1 MPSFHLHYF
10 SKLFSLFESTM
21 STKILILNSSSYV
34 WVLLLLDT
42 IPCKNAQVLLLYFQH
57 AWCVWFCL
65 SACTETA
72 VLWLSFHCW
81 LFGDVHHP
89 CWIEQLTEP
98 ITEPI
103 ISVTLH
109 SFALL
114 AQFGCEREECTQP
127 SLPAGVTVAGNGSR
141 VSAWILHSNVDH
153 VIRTFHVERV
163 RLPFYR
169 CMFNLHK

>member
-1 MPSFHLHYF
+1 MPSFHLYYF

-98 ITEPI
+98 IREPI

-127 SLPAGVTVAGNGSR
+127 SLPAGVMVAGNGSR
-141 VSAWILHSNVDH
+141 VPAWILHSNVDH